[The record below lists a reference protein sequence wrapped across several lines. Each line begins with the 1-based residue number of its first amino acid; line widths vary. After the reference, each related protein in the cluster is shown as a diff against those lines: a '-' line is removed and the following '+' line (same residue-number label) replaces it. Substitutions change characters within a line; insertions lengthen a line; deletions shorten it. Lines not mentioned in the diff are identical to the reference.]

1 LANPEIAF
9 LNMEM
14 WKYGKLMQKRC
25 VSRCVSPCTG
35 REGGDGDGITPR
47 TAEAREQEDLEA
59 SDHVMTFFDD
69 VLTLDDFEQGAL
81 LGRGSFG
88 RVVHVKHKDSGTR
101 SSSVPTR
108 NETKLTKKTQ

>member
-1 LANPEIAF
+1 
-9 LNMEM
+9 M
-14 WKYGKLMQKRC
+14 
-25 VSRCVSPCTG
+25 
-35 REGGDGDGITPR
+35 
-47 TAEAREQEDLEA
+47 EA

-101 SSSVPTR
+101 SSVPTR

>member
-1 LANPEIAF
+1 
-9 LNMEM
+9 
-14 WKYGKLMQKRC
+14 
-25 VSRCVSPCTG
+25 
-35 REGGDGDGITPR
+35 
-47 TAEAREQEDLEA
+47 
-59 SDHVMTFFDD
+59 MTFFDD

-108 NETKLTKKTQ
+108 NETKLTKKSQ